1 MLKEIS
7 VEIIR
12 KCPNN
17 CLHCSSLSNRACT
30 ERLPYDKFKEVIS
43 DAKTLGAKAICLS
56 GGEPFLHNRIADM
69 VRLVCEYGMDC
80 YIYTSGIV
88 LDQQDRPI
96 SIPAET
102 LKQISGYAAKL
113 IFNVEAGK
121 EQTYDKIMGT
131 KNCFEKMQ
139 QSAIRAAEVGL
150 CTEAH
155 FVPMKVNVNEINEAV
170 LLCKRLQISKI
181 SFLRL
186 VPHGRAKENA
196 TLLTLTEQQILE
208 LKNQLSEL
216 QTQSDLSIRIGV
228 PLSLDLS
235 CHRCEAACGK
245 LNIKYDGG
253 VFPCE
258 VFKNYSME
266 KSLGGLKPENI
277 YQRPLLDIYS
287 SSQYLCQIREMSG
300 RFAESCGCETC
311 LGQYL
316 IELEER
322 EGQ

>member
-7 VEIIR
+7 IEIIR

-17 CLHCSSLSNRACT
+17 CLHCSSLSNRTCT
-30 ERLPYDKFKEVIS
+30 ERLPYDKFEEVIS
-43 DAKTLGAKAICLS
+43 DAKRLGARVICLS

-69 VRLVCEYGMDC
+69 IRLVSEYGMDC

-88 LDQQDRPI
+88 LDQRAQPV
-96 SIPAET
+96 SIPLEL
-102 LKQISGYAAKL
+102 LKQISGYATKL
-113 IFNVEAGK
+113 IFNIEAGT

-139 QSAIRAAEVGL
+139 QSAIHAAKVGF

-155 FVPMKVNVNEINEAV
+155 FVPMKVNVNEINEVV
-170 LLCKRLQISKI
+170 LLCKRIQISKI

-186 VPHGRAKENA
+186 VLHGRAKENA
-196 TLLTLTEQQILE
+196 ALLTLTEQQISE
-208 LKNQLSEL
+208 LKNRLAEFQA
-216 QTQSDLSIRIGV
+216 QSDLSIRIGV

-245 LNIKYDGG
+245 LNIKYDGC

-266 KSLGGLKPENI
+266 KSLDNLSPENI
-277 YQRPLLDIYS
+277 YQQSLVNIYNS
-287 SSQYLCQIREMSG
+287 SRYLCRVREMSE
-300 RFAESCGCETC
+300 RYAENCGCETC
-311 LGQYL
+311 FGQYL
-316 IELEER
+316 IGLEEKG
-322 EGQ
+322 EH